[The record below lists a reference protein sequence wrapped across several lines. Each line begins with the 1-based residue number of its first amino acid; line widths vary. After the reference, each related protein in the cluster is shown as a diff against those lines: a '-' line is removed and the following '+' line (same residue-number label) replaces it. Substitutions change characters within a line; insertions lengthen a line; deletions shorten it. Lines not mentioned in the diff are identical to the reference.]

1 MPWGVEGLLGVLF
14 YCEVS
19 DMMKAA
25 SVSLRADITL
35 ADVDRM
41 IGWMENPNVT
51 RFLNED
57 PQIVHFLGQLSA
69 NVPEPML
76 SYHFNRSGRFLLV
89 CTPQGQSIGFVKLT
103 PTRQG
108 CYEIVYVIGDESLW
122 GHGLGTAAIRAAQSR
137 AFLEWG
143 AEELTAKVAPR
154 NSRSV
159 RGLSSCGF
167 RQRGIN
173 GKYAQFSLTSQEY
186 LQQLFQQRQKRA

>member
-1 MPWGVEGLLGVLF
+1 
-14 YCEVS
+14 
-19 DMMKAA
+19 MMKAA

-89 CTPQGQSIGFVKLT
+89 CTPQG
-103 PTRQG
+103 
-108 CYEIVYVIGDESLW
+108 
-122 GHGLGTAAIRAAQSR
+122 
-137 AFLEWG
+137 
-143 AEELTAKVAPR
+143 
-154 NSRSV
+154 
-159 RGLSSCGF
+159 
-167 RQRGIN
+167 
-173 GKYAQFSLTSQEY
+173 
-186 LQQLFQQRQKRA
+186 